1 MINEI
6 NRGWEM
12 GYGWILG
19 ITAIVIILVLTGVI
33 INQKRQYNRL
43 KNKSPLDIIKDRYA
57 KGEISK
63 EEFEDKR
70 RALIV

>member
-1 MINEI
+1 
-6 NRGWEM
+6 M

-19 ITAIVIILVLTGVI
+19 ITAIVIILVLIGVI